1 MAKPVPQHLDKLGQ
15 DLNVDDCVAFPH
27 YNNMHIGKIK
37 KLNPKLITITK
48 LSGKYTWTARKYS
61 IDLIR
66 LDSEA
71 VTLYLLK
78 N

>member
-1 MAKPVPQHLDKLGQ
+1 MAKPVYQHRDKLGQ
-15 DLNVDDCVAFPH
+15 DLNVDDCVAFPD
-27 YNNMHIGKIK
+27 NNSMHIGKI
-37 KLNPKLITITK
+37 TK
-48 LSGKYTWTARKYS
+48 LTPKMLTIKKVGGQWTWTARKYP

-78 N
+78 H